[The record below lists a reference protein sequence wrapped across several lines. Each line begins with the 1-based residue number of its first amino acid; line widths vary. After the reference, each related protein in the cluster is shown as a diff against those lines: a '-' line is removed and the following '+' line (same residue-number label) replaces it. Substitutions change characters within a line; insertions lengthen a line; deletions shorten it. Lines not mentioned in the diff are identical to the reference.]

1 MFMQT
6 PDNLLY
12 TKEHEWV
19 SIKGNTATIGISDY
33 AQGHLGDITFVDV
46 PKIGTAVTQFK
57 QCATVESVKA
67 ASDVYAPVSG
77 KVVKVNEELAV
88 HPELVNQSPYEK
100 GYFAVIEMTNEKE
113 AANLMKPVEY
123 KKYIEGLA

>member
-1 MFMQT
+1 MQT
-6 PDNLLY
+6 PDDLLF

-19 SIKGNTATIGISDY
+19 SIKGRTATIGITDY

-46 PKIGTAVTQFK
+46 PKAGAGVTQFK

-77 KVVKVNEELAV
+77 KVVKANIELAA

-100 GYFAVIEMTNEKE
+100 GYFAVIEMTDEKE
-113 AANLMKPVEY
+113 AANLMKAADY
-123 KKYIEGLA
+123 KAYVEGLS

>member
-1 MFMQT
+1 MHV
-6 PDNLLY
+6 PDKLLY

-19 SIKGNTATIGISDY
+19 SIHGTAATIGITDY

-46 PKIGTAVTQFK
+46 PKAGAAVTQFK

-77 KVVKVNEELAV
+77 KVIKANEELAA

-100 GYFAVIEMTNEKE
+100 GYFAVIEMANARET
-113 AANLMKPVEY
+113 ANLMKAAEY
-123 KKYIEGLA
+123 KKYAEGLTE

>member
-1 MFMQT
+1 MQT
-6 PDNLLY
+6 PDDLLY

-19 SIKGNTATIGISDY
+19 SIKGRTATIGITDY

-46 PKIGTAVTQFK
+46 PKVGASVTQFK

-77 KVVKVNEELAV
+77 KVAKANQELAA

-100 GYFAVIEMTNEKE
+100 GYFAVVEMTNDKE
-113 AANLMKPVEY
+113 AANLMKAADY
-123 KKYIEGLA
+123 KTYVEGLA

>member
-1 MFMQT
+1 MQT
-6 PDNLLY
+6 PDDLLY

-19 SIKGNTATIGISDY
+19 SIKGRTATIGISDY

-46 PKIGTAVTQFK
+46 PKTGAVVTQFK

-77 KVVKVNEELAV
+77 KIVKANAELAA

-100 GYFAVIEMTNEKE
+100 GYFAIIEMTNEKE
-113 AANLMKPVEY
+113 AANLMKPADY
-123 KKYIEGLA
+123 KTYVEGLS